1 LNGDMSMNSR
11 LFVTGDVSMGS
22 RLFVNGDVS
31 MNSRLFVAGDVS
43 MGSRLFVNGDVSMNS
58 RLFVAGDV
66 SMGARLY
73 VMGDVSFNSRL
84 FLNGDTSMN
93 SRLFVTGDVS
103 MGSRLFVNGDV
114 SMNSRLF
121 VTGDV
126 SMNSRL
132 FVSNDVSMNGNL
144 YTLGRTIHQGDVSIN
159 SRLFV
164 GNDVLVYGRL
174 SVQEYTNTNIMYTNV
189 TTSNYTLIIAED
201 LSLNGRLNAYYD
213 ASFSSRLFVGSTQ
226 TSTAYTN
233 GALTVAGGAG
243 IGGNIYVNGTNNYIS
258 GNLGIGT
265 TTPLLQLDVS
275 GGIGSKI
282 HSLYVNAQGDNGTF
296 AIGSYGSKLAG
307 TFGVNYALY
316 QGTSG
321 DTVLNAATGQ
331 TIQFKLNNTE
341 YMRLHSTGNIGIGTQ
356 SPSYTL
362 DVTGIT
368 RVNQSTINNFSL
380 LSYNST
386 NAVNTMFFIPYL
398 GAGGFNSI
406 SAANDTGIFWGNA
419 AGSATGGL
427 VIAPWATG
435 PNGIRMDKNGNVGIG
450 VSVPG
455 CALDVNGHI
464 RIANGSSFT
473 STGDIR
479 FTTPSSNTIYINNDK
494 TSGDVRFNYS
504 GGLLNTSSAIRC
516 YGSDGTATTK
526 ENFTVLNNGKIG
538 IGSSTPPSTLDIVTT
553 YASVD
558 SYSGGLVVRNNSN
571 SASQS
576 SSILVSVGGT
586 NAGTSYF
593 ATDILGYYG
602 FSHGMTPASSRYS
615 FKSNYNF
622 TGTEVMSLLS
632 NGNVGI
638 NNTAPTNKFQVSGGN
653 YYTSLIATSVG
664 SGTFG
669 YGAVQQI
676 ASNGQA
682 IGSTAGSYTPLL
694 QLSSLNGNVSFL
706 NFYTYRNANGADW
719 TTTSTRIQQGI
730 DFSAQGYIEFNSNT
744 NNYGIGMYGSSGLG
758 IVVSQ
763 GGIVNLNATSV
774 THTISSTTACSSSS
788 TGALVVSGGVGI
800 GGALFVG
807 GTGTFTGDVRTS
819 SKLYIGVNDPG
830 GGGGDYAMLEY
841 VAYSGEAT
849 VLRLNT
855 MNDNND
861 NINLNPSGN
870 VGINKDSPTYDLD
883 VNGTVN
889 ATSYNATSDIRIKT
903 NIININGTYA
913 VDVLRK
919 LEPKKYSYIDND
931 KQDEYT
937 WGFIGQDLENCF
949 EYSTTKSK
957 EYIPNIYDYSDL
969 SNDKI
974 IKLQN
979 KSTTEFLLNSLT
991 DPSLCKVRLLTSNKK
1006 TEIIR
1011 TIDKIIDDKTFSIV
1025 EPITQT
1031 DLSGNSLFVYGQMVD
1046 DFRSV
1051 NHTSVFTLTTAA
1063 VKEIDK
1069 ELQKALSTIED
1080 QNKTIQNLTDD
1091 VNELKAMVA
1100 VLMNK

>member
-1 LNGDMSMNSR
+1 MGSRLFVNGDVSMNSR
-11 LFVTGDVSMGS
+11 LFVSGDVSMGSRLFVSNDVSMNGNLYTLGRTIHQGDVSMNS

-66 SMGARLY
+66 SMGARLF
-73 VMGDVSFNSRL
+73 VNGDVSMNSRLFLNGDMSMNSRLFVSGDVSMGSRLFVNGDVSMNSRLFVTGDVSMGARLFVNGDVSFNSRL
-84 FLNGDTSMN
+84 FLNGDMSMN
-93 SRLFVTGDVS
+93 SRLFVSGDVSMGSRLFVNGDVSMNSRLFVAGDVSMGARLFVNGDVSMNSRLFLNGDMSMNSRLFVSGDVS

-164 GNDVLVYGRL
+164 GNDLLIYGRL

-189 TTSNYTLIIAED
+189 TTSNYTLIIVED
-201 LSLNGRLNAYYD
+201 ISLNGRLNVYYD
-213 ASFSSRLFVGSTQ
+213 ASLSSRLFVGSTQ

-233 GALTVAGGAG
+233 GALTVAGGIG
-243 IGGNIYVNGTNNYIS
+243 VGGNIYVNGNLYSNSYHTVGTNTVTAGNILSINGNTYNSGNVYVAGTNNYIS

-265 TTPLLQLDVS
+265 T
-275 GGIGSKI
+275 
-282 HSLYVNAQGDNGTF
+282 
-296 AIGSYGSKLAG
+296 
-307 TFGVNYALY
+307 
-316 QGTSG
+316 
-321 DTVLNAATGQ
+321 
-331 TIQFKLNNTE
+331 
-341 YMRLHSTGNIGIGTQ
+341 
-356 SPSYTL
+356 SPSYPL

-368 RVNQSTINNFSL
+368 RINQSTINSVSL

-386 NAVNTMFFIPYL
+386 NAVNTMFFVPYL

-406 SAANDTGIFWGNA
+406 TAANDTGIFWGNA
-419 AGSATGGL
+419 TGSATGGL

-435 PNGIRMDKNGNVGIG
+435 PSGIRMDKNGNVGIG
-450 VSVPG
+450 VSAPG
-455 CALDVNGHI
+455 CALDVNGTI
-464 RIANGSSFT
+464 RIASGSSFT

-479 FTTPSSNTIYINNDK
+479 FTTPSSNIIFINNDK
-494 TSGDVRFNYS
+494 TSGDIRINYA
-504 GGLLNTSSAIRC
+504 GALLNTSSAIRC

-526 ENFTVLNNGKIG
+526 EIFTVLN
-538 IGSSTPPSTLDIVTT
+538 S
-553 YASVD
+553 
-558 SYSGGLVVRNNSN
+558 
-571 SASQS
+571 
-576 SSILVSVGGT
+576 
-586 NAGTSYF
+586 
-593 ATDILGYYG
+593 
-602 FSHGMTPASSRYS
+602 
-615 FKSNYNF
+615 
-622 TGTEVMSLLS
+622 
-632 NGNVGI
+632 GNVGI

-664 SGTFG
+664 SGTYG

-676 ASNGQA
+676 YSNGQA
-682 IGSTAGSYTPLL
+682 VGSTAGCYTPLL
-694 QLSSLNGNVSFL
+694 QLTSLNGNVSYL

-719 TTTSTRIQQGI
+719 TTSSTRIQQCI
-730 DFSAQGYIEFNSNT
+730 DTSPQGYIEFNSNT
-744 NNYGIGMYGSSGLG
+744 NNSGVGVYGSSGLG

-763 GGIVNLNATSV
+763 LGSVNFNATSV
-774 THTISSTTACSSSS
+774 THSISSTTATSSSS
-788 TGALVVSGGVGI
+788 TGALVVTGGVGI
-800 GGALFVG
+800 GGGLIVA
-807 GTGTFTGDVRTS
+807 GDVRTS

-830 GGGGDYAMLEY
+830 GGYGDSAWLEY
-841 VAYSGEAT
+841 VAISGEQT
-849 VLRLNT
+849 TLRINT
-855 MNDNND
+855 MNDTND
-861 NINLNPSGN
+861 DINLNPSGN
-870 VGINKDSPTYDLD
+870 VGIKKDTPTYTLD
-883 VNGTVN
+883 VNGNVN

-903 NIININGTYA
+903 NVININGTYA

-931 KQDEYT
+931 KEDEYT

-949 EYSTTKSK
+949 DYSTTKSK
-957 EYIPNIYDYSDL
+957 EYIPNIYDYADL
-969 SNDKI
+969 SNNKI
-974 IKLQN
+974 IKLQS

-991 DPSLCKVRLLTSNKK
+991 DTSLCKVRLLTSNKK
-1006 TEIIR
+1006 NEIIR
-1011 TIDKIIDDKTFSIV
+1011 TIDKIIDDTTFSIV

-1031 DLSGNSLFVYGQMVD
+1031 DLSGNSLFVYGQMVE

-1051 NHTSVFTLTTAA
+1051 NYTSVFTVTTAA

-1091 VNELKAMVA
+1091 VNELKAMVKL
-1100 VLMNK
+1100 LMNK